1 MAALSIVLFCVET
14 GHDFHSFVLCL
25 APIEL
30 FVAFLK
36 ISEILRRKNLPT
48 RKQKLFRICT
58 SSQVL
63 DSLAICIASLL
74 FFSVRFVSSFKYT
87 FSIGPVILSTTIIV
101 LKAAFSKKEVGS
113 AQQNEGETFGAIF
126 LTILRIFLVLQLG
139 NFLLK
144 MDGFVEFSWKEVYWP
159 FWIFFSILIGLSFSI
174 FLIMVTKLCA
184 YLFYR
189 KEHSE
194 MLTLVWLFYFID
206 GFTLMICLFVI
217 YSQNY
222 LMNNEAS
229 SFAIILAIFLA
240 YCLFGLVFTFL
251 IRVHL
256 VAFVHSISND
266 VDYSMDSNR
275 NLSHHQF
282 PAQSSLPSSLKPDV
296 KPKDKKPIEIP
307 EFLFRY
313 SSTFFKTATK
323 KDILFKK
330 LFSSGKKADVPL
342 KREKKDSRPTH
353 AATKSVVAL
362 GKALKKTD
370 MSMAN
375 FHLNVKQSGELLKH
389 FRSMSYNRGERPELL
404 SKSIA
409 NLHEPQLRPAED
421 AEPRRLQAEA
431 KVNESIANLCG
442 VCFANEPDSVFM
454 RCGHGGICYDC
465 AIDIWKSTG
474 ECYLCRDEIEQILQ
488 VEPQR
493 NELGEEYLK
502 VIASTQLVDEE
513 EVEAQNSKVEYI
525 N

>member
-1 MAALSIVLFCVET
+1 MVALAILLYCVATDHEL
-14 GHDFHSFVLCL
+14 HSFILCL

-30 FVAFLK
+30 FIAYLK

-48 RKQKLFRICT
+48 RRQKLFRVCT
-58 SSQVL
+58 SAQVL
-63 DSLAICIASLL
+63 DSLAVCIASLL
-74 FFSVRFVSSFKYT
+74 FFSVRFVASFRYT
-87 FSIGPVILSTTIIV
+87 FSIGPVILSTSIVV
-101 LKAAFSKKEVGS
+101 LKAAFSKKEV
-113 AQQNEGETFGAIF
+113 AAVHQNEGETFGAIF

-174 FLIMVTKLCA
+174 FLIMITKLCA
-184 YLFYR
+184 FAFYR

-222 LMNNEAS
+222 LMNAEAS
-229 SFAIILAIFLA
+229 NFAAVLAAFLV
-240 YCLFGLVFTFL
+240 YCLFGLLFTFL
-251 IRVHL
+251 IRTHL

-266 VDYSMDSNR
+266 VDYSIDSNR
-275 NLSHHQF
+275 NLSHQF
-282 PAQSSLPSSLKPDV
+282 PVQPTPPSALKPDP
-296 KPKDKKPIEIP
+296 KSKDKKPIEIP
-307 EFLFRY
+307 EYLFRY

-323 KDILFKK
+323 KDILFKR
-330 LFSSGKKADVPL
+330 LFSSGEKRDVPL
-342 KREKKDSRPTH
+342 KREKKDARQSH
-353 AATKSVVAL
+353 AATKSVIAL
-362 GKALKKTD
+362 GKALRKTD

-375 FHLNVKQSGELLKH
+375 FHLNIRQNNELLKH
-389 FRSMSYNRGERPELL
+389 FRSMSYNRSEKPELL

-409 NLHEPQLRPAED
+409 NMNEPQLRPAED
-421 AEPRRLQAEA
+421 LDLPRPQLEA

-465 AIDIWKSTG
+465 SIDIWKSTG

-513 EVEAQNSKVEYI
+513 EPDAQTSKVEYI
-525 N
+525 G